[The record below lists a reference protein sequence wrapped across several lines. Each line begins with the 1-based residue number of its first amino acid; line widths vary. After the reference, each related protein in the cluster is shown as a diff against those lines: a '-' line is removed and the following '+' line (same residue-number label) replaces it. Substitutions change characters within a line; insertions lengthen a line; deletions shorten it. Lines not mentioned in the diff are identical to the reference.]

1 MRLYFREYSHETA
14 SYPTL
19 FNYFVAE
26 VAIIQK
32 PYHVE
37 ICSANQWTGLYK
49 IKTSVMKELLRDLS
63 IYTGTYL
70 GPYHAS
76 KMELFVKIIKDIHGQ
91 NTPIKKFKCLRKVGI
106 SILA

>member
-1 MRLYFREYSHETA
+1 
-14 SYPTL
+14 
-19 FNYFVAE
+19 
-26 VAIIQK
+26 
-32 PYHVE
+32 
-37 ICSANQWTGLYK
+37 
-49 IKTSVMKELLRDLS
+49 MKELLRDLS

-91 NTPIKKFKCLRKVGI
+91 NKATKKFKCLRKVGI